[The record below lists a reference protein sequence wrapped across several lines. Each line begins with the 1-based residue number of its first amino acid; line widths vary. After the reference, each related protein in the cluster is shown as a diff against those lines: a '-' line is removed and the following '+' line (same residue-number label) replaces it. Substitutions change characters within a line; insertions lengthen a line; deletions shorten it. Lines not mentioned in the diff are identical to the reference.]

1 MFKIRKKGSV
11 VNIENVV
18 MSEVI
23 WLSNL
28 SVNFIY
34 HESLKITNAYNVS
47 FPNRSPRISLKCLHI
62 SFQKNSGKT

>member
-34 HESLKITNAYNVS
+34 HES
-47 FPNRSPRISLKCLHI
+47 
-62 SFQKNSGKT
+62 